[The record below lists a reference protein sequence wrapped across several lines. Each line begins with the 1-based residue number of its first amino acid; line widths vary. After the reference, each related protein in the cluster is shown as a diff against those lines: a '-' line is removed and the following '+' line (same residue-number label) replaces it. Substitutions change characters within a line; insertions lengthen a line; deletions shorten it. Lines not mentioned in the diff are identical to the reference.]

1 MQSIVSCIVGVLLAA
16 LVFGFCWVWFLGPLV
31 RSSLAVCNGCFKSLG
46 GTFNLGV
53 SIGNKVI
60 KTKVEKVIEADG
72 EVVPEAQ
79 FFDAISAPNYEVAK
93 WVESHPIKK
102 IGYVQFRGY
111 SNHLERSL
119 VLENKPT
126 VEKKLGKRIQLP
138 NLEGSFL
145 QNDLKALD
153 KTILEVNE
161 LVESTVSKVESK
173 SPVAPKVAVA
183 PVTAAAL
190 AVAVTKEPALQASP
204 VETSVPEVKKDKAIE
219 AYKGFLI
226 SYGKAVRHMSS
237 AKNDD
242 GKEDAGK
249 EIEQFRIV
257 IRSEDGVDESI
268 WGQDLLRAIKDANIS
283 LNEKIEV
290 IKTGKRQFGSVWKN
304 LYVINKVA

>member
-1 MQSIVSCIVGVLLAA
+1 MQSIVSCILGVLFAA
-16 LVFGFCWVWFLGPLV
+16 LVLGFCWVWFLGPLV
-31 RSSLAVCNGCFKSLG
+31 KSSLAVCNGCLKSLG
-46 GTFNLGV
+46 GTFNLGI

-60 KTKVEKVIEADG
+60 KTKVEKVIEPDG
-72 EVVPEAQ
+72 EVLPETQ
-79 FFDAISAPNYEVAK
+79 FFDAITGPNYEIAK
-93 WVESHPIKK
+93 WVETHPIRN

-111 SNHLERSL
+111 SNHLERRL

-126 VEKKLGKRIQLP
+126 AEKKLGKRIQLT
-138 NLEGSFL
+138 NLEGNFTR
-145 QNDLKALD
+145 NDLKALD

-161 LVESTVSKVESK
+161 LVKSTVSRVESK
-173 SPVAPKVAVA
+173 SPAAQKVAVA
-183 PVTAAAL
+183 V
-190 AVAVTKEPALQASP
+190 VKEPAIQASP
-204 VETSVPEVKKDKAIE
+204 VETSVPEVKKDKAVE

-237 AKNDD
+237 SKED
-242 GKEDAGK
+242 GGTDDAGK

-268 WGQDLLRAIKDANIS
+268 WGQDLLRAIKDANIA